1 MAARQLTPTKPR
13 RNLRTSLDYTIR
25 NRLPQPA
32 YETTVRTY
40 YEARKLVGKG
50 FGRGRLLPDFVIIGA
65 AKAGTTSLYGWLA
78 KHPFVARATHKEV
91 HYFDYNH
98 YRGEDWYRRHFPLA
112 SERELF
118 TASHGRPF
126 ITGEASPSY
135 ISHEWAPQRVARQL
149 PDAKIIVALR
159 NPVDR
164 AYSHFQMSRR
174 EEEEPLESFEA
185 AVAAEEERLAPELA
199 RSKVDSR
206 YRSWPI
212 GCWSYL
218 MRSSYAAQLER
229 WFALLPRVQFHVLT
243 LEELSAR
250 PQATLDRVHEF
261 LELPPHRYE
270 GLKPLHTATYDPID
284 PATHAQLAEY
294 FRPMN
299 ERLYELLGRDF
310 GWERPAVGSSSE
322 PDRAEAQPR

>member
-1 MAARQLTPTKPR
+1 MAARPPTAAKPR
-13 RNLRTSLDYTIR
+13 RNLRTSLDYTMR

-32 YETTVRTY
+32 YQTAVRSY
-40 YEARKLVGKG
+40 YEARKLIGKG
-50 FGRGRLLPDFVIIGA
+50 FGHGRLLPDFVIIGA
-65 AKAGTTSLYGWLA
+65 AKAGTTSLYAWLGQ
-78 KHPFVARATHKEV
+78 HPFVARASQKEV

-112 SERELF
+112 SERDLF
-118 TASHGRPF
+118 TARHGRPF

-135 ISHEWAPQRVARQL
+135 VSHEWAPQRLAGLL

-159 NPVDR
+159 EPVDR

-174 EEEEPLESFEA
+174 EEEEPFDSFEA
-185 AVAAEEERLAPELA
+185 AVAAEEQRLAPELA
-199 RSKVDSR
+199 RSKADPR

-218 MRSSYAAQLER
+218 MRSSYAEQLER
-229 WFALLPRVQFHVLT
+229 WFALLPREQFHILT
-243 LEELSAR
+243 LEDLSAQ
-250 PQATLDRVHEF
+250 PQETLDQVHEF
-261 LELPPHRYE
+261 LELPPHVYE

-284 PATHAQLAEY
+284 RATRAQLADY

-299 ERLYELLGRDF
+299 ERLYELLGRDL
-310 GWERPAVGSSSE
+310 GWERPAGANSARQ
-322 PDRAEAQPR
+322 DRAEAQPR